1 MSDKIERYNDIV
13 NELHSLTPRYIAC
26 ANDDEINKE
35 RECLIEQE
43 AFQLIRELRQII
55 ERLRRV
61 VGESNT
67 DEPPR
72 SLTDMNK
79 LKKDELAFVVWQ
91 FLQWINSDEGCPA
104 DKCKDFP
111 CKYRREQKATCEE
124 NLKNGD
130 LDEFGMK
137 EQQDNGFFADFCE
150 GDQQGCW
157 AEYYLWCYRN
167 GVNPLNGKKEAK

>member
-1 MSDKIERYNDIV
+1 MSEKIKKYNDIAIEV
-13 NELHSLTPRYIAC
+13 AKFAPILVKDDHDAEL
-26 ANDDEINKE
+26 
-35 RECLIEQE
+35 E
-43 AFQLIRELRQII
+43 ASNTIRTLRQII

-61 VGESNT
+61 VDDGQ
-67 DEPPR
+67 PPIEVY
-72 SLTDMNK
+72 SLRDAMK
-79 LKKDELAFVVWQ
+79 LNRDELAFLAWQ
-91 FLQWINSDEGCPA
+91 FFQWINSDDGCPA

-167 GVNPLNGKKEAK
+167 NVNPLNGKKETK

>member
-1 MSDKIERYNDIV
+1 MSKHEDFKTII
-13 NELHSLTPRYIAC
+13 
-26 ANDDEINKE
+26 DEIADLKLLNLLWKNIDDKE
-35 RECLIEQE
+35 AEKQASR
-43 AFQLIRELRQII
+43 LIRVFRQYI
-55 ERLRRV
+55 ERLRRIV
-61 VGESNT
+61 D
-67 DEPPR
+67 DEQPPIEVH
-72 SLTDMNK
+72 SLRDVMK
-79 LKKDELAFVVWQ
+79 LNRDELAFLAWQ
-91 FLQWINSDEGCPA
+91 FFQWINSDEGCPA

>member
-1 MSDKIERYNDIV
+1 MSEDKTEKLTEIVKSLGEIVEEQYIPSPFENKAAEIEA
-13 NELHSLTPRYIAC
+13 TM
-26 ANDDEINKE
+26 
-35 RECLIEQE
+35 
-43 AFQLIRELRQII
+43 LIRELRQII

-61 VGESNT
+61 VD
-67 DEPPR
+67 DEQPPIEVH
-72 SLTDMNK
+72 SLQDAMRLN
-79 LKKDELAFVVWQ
+79 KDELAFLAWQ
-91 FLQWINSDEGCPA
+91 FFQWINSDEGCPA

-111 CKYRREQKATCEE
+111 CKYRREQKAMCEE

-167 GVNPLNGKKEAK
+167 AYNPLNGKKEK

>member
-1 MSDKIERYNDIV
+1 MREKIDKYNAIMRDLYELLPHLPFAFK
-13 NELHSLTPRYIAC
+13 NEEEAR
-26 ANDDEINKE
+26 AN
-35 RECLIEQE
+35 
-43 AFQLIRELRQII
+43 AVSVIRELRQII
-55 ERLRRV
+55 ERLRRIV
-61 VGESNT
+61 D
-67 DEPPR
+67 DEQPPIEVH
-72 SLTDMNK
+72 SLLDAMK
-79 LKKDELAFVVWQ
+79 LNKDELAYLAWQ
-91 FLQWINSDEGCPA
+91 FFQWINSDEGCPA

-111 CKYRREQKATCEE
+111 CKYRREQKAMCEE

-167 GVNPLNGKKEAK
+167 GYNPLNGKKEAK

>member
-1 MSDKIERYNDIV
+1 MSDKIERYNDIAI
-13 NELHSLTPRYIAC
+13 ELAKFAPIFAKGDDHDAELEA
-26 ANDDEINKE
+26 ANT
-35 RECLIEQE
+35 
-43 AFQLIRELRQII
+43 IRTLRQII

-61 VGESNT
+61 VDDG
-67 DEPPR
+67 EPPVEVH
-72 SLTDMNK
+72 SLQDAMRLN
-79 LKKDELAFVVWQ
+79 KDELAYLAWQ
-91 FLQWINSDEGCPA
+91 FFQWINSDEGCPA

-111 CKYRREQKATCEE
+111 CKYRREQQATCEE

-157 AEYYLWCYRN
+157 AEYYLWCYRS

>member
-1 MSDKIERYNDIV
+1 MSEKVEKYKEICGDLHDLSTFLSMPQDDKW
-13 NELHSLTPRYIAC
+13 T
-26 ANDDEINKE
+26 EIDS
-35 RECLIEQE
+35 IS
-43 AFQLIRELRQII
+43 LIRELRKFIK
-55 ERLRRV
+55 RLRRIV
-61 VGESNT
+61 DDG
-67 DEPPR
+67 EPPIEVH
-72 SLTDMNK
+72 SLQDAMK
-79 LKKDELAFVVWQ
+79 LGKDELAFLAWQ
-91 FLQWINSDEGCPA
+91 FFQWINSDEGCPA

-167 GVNPLNGKKEAK
+167 NVNPLNGKKETK

>member
-1 MSDKIERYNDIV
+1 MSDKIERYNTLLT
-13 NELHSLTPRYIAC
+13 ELKKATQAFDYARQ
-26 ANDDEINKE
+26 DDKAETS
-35 RECLIEQE
+35 
-43 AFQLIRELRQII
+43 AVSVIRELRQII
-55 ERLRRV
+55 ERLRRLV
-61 VGESNT
+61 D
-67 DEPPR
+67 DEQPPVEVH
-72 SLTDMNK
+72 SLQDAMK
-79 LKKDELAFVVWQ
+79 LNRDELAFLAWQ
-91 FLQWINSDEGCPA
+91 FFQWINSDEGCPA

-111 CKYRREQKATCEE
+111 CKYRREQKAMCEE

-167 GVNPLNGKKEAK
+167 NVNPLNGKKEAK

>member
-1 MSDKIERYNDIV
+1 MREKIDKYNAIMRDLYELLPHLPFAFK
-13 NELHSLTPRYIAC
+13 NEEEAR
-26 ANDDEINKE
+26 ANAAN
-35 RECLIEQE
+35 
-43 AFQLIRELRQII
+43 AIRELRQII

-61 VGESNT
+61 VDDG
-67 DEPPR
+67 EPPVEVH
-72 SLTDMNK
+72 SLQDAMRLN
-79 LKKDELAFVVWQ
+79 KDELAYLAWQ
-91 FLQWINSDEGCPA
+91 FFQWINSDEGCPA